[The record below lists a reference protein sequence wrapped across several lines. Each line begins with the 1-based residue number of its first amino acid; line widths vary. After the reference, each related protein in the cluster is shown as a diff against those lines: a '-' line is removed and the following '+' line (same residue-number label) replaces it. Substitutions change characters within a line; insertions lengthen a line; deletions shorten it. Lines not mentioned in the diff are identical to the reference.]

1 MELISPVDSM
11 FLLAESREHPMHV
24 GGLQLFEPPAGVG
37 PDYVRNMYLDLIRR
51 DDVSLTF
58 RKHPSELF
66 GGIANLAWAFDHE
79 IDLEYH
85 MRRSALPS
93 PGRVRELLE
102 LTSRMHGTLLDRH
115 RPLWES
121 HLIEGLT
128 DGRFAVYTKIH
139 HALVDG
145 VSAMRLMRR
154 SLSTDPEDS
163 EVRVPWGT
171 NKRQSSRVPRG
182 VAQGVSLLGGL
193 AKAAGSVVEL
203 GPSTYTLARR
213 GLLEQQLT
221 LPFGAPRTMFNVPIG
236 GARRVAAQSWP
247 MARVMAI
254 KKAAG
259 VTVNDV
265 VLAMCGGA
273 LRAYLLEQNAL
284 PDRPLIAMVP
294 VSLRDD
300 DSSGGN
306 QVGALLADLATHL
319 PDPAKRLEAVSA
331 SMRSNK
337 QLFSQL
343 PKLQQLALSAFN
355 VSPLLLSMVA
365 PALGSAAPPFNLV
378 ISNVPGTREPLYW
391 NGSRLNGNYPL
402 SIALDGQ
409 AMNITLTNNAD
420 NLDFGLV
427 GCRRSVPS
435 LQRLLGHLEDSL
447 TDLERAVGAPVKEAG
462 SAKRAPVKKAPVK
475 KAPAKKA
482 PAKKAAAPSERTAAS
497 ANSEE
502 PASR

>member
-24 GGLQLFEPPAGVG
+24 GGLQLFEPPEDAG
-37 PDYVRNMYLDLIRR
+37 PEYVRDLYQSLINR
-51 DDVSLTF
+51 DDVSPTF

-66 GGIANLAWAFDHE
+66 GGIANVAWAFDNE
-79 IDLEYH
+79 LDLEYH
-85 MRRSALPS
+85 LRRSALPS

-102 LTSRMHGTLLDRH
+102 LTSRLHGSLLDRH

-121 HLIEGLT
+121 HVVEGLN

-154 SLSTDPEDS
+154 SLSTDPENRDL
-163 EVRVPWGT
+163 RVAWGNNGRT
-171 NKRQSSRVPRG
+171 SNKI
-182 VAQGVSLLGGL
+182 VAQGVSLLGGI
-193 AKAAGSVVEL
+193 AKAAGSVAEL
-203 GPSTYTLARR
+203 GPSTYTLARH

-236 GARRVAAQSWP
+236 GARRCAAQSWP
-247 MARVMAI
+247 LARVMAV

-294 VSLRDD
+294 VSLRDEN
-300 DSSGGN
+300 SSGGN
-306 QVGALLADLATHL
+306 QVGALLCNLGTHL
-319 PDPAKRLEAVSA
+319 DDPAQRLETVSS

-337 QLFSQL
+337 NLFAEL
-343 PKLQQLALSAFN
+343 PKVQQLALSAFN
-355 VSPLLLSMVA
+355 MSPLLLGMVA
-365 PALGSAAPPFNLV
+365 PVLGSAAPPFNLV
-378 ISNVPGTREPLYW
+378 ISNVPGSREPLYW
-391 NGSRLNGNYPL
+391 NGSRLDGNYPM

-409 AMNITLTNNAD
+409 ALNITLSNNAD

-435 LQRLLGHLEDSL
+435 LQRLLGHLEDAL
-447 TDLERAVGAPVKEAG
+447 TDLEAATGTASRKAVGAP
-462 SAKRAPVKKAPVK
+462 AKATARPAPKKAAA
-475 KAPAKKA
+475 KAA
-482 PAKKAAAPSERTAAS
+482 PKKAAAPRKKAATAAT
-497 ANSEE
+497 
-502 PASR
+502 PAKGTAKGS